1 MQTREQ
7 RYASGV
13 YEFMLRCNARGDRY
27 KQAYGSMAHTLP
39 MLIHKAGLVQ
49 ALSFVASRPSDKND
63 AAQAP
68 QDLLGD
74 LALVLGYADHKALCD
89 ASRRLTINEYM
100 RLTQEAL
107 QALLWFKRYAQS
119 VLNVDSPTDTNAE
132 GGVS

>member
-13 YEFMLRCNARGDRY
+13 YEFMQRCKARDERY
-27 KQAYGSMAHTLP
+27 QKAYGSIAHTLP

-49 ALSFVASRPSDKND
+49 ALSFVASRPSGKNEVSH
-63 AAQAP
+63 AP
-68 QDLLGD
+68 HDLLND
-74 LALVLGYADHKALCD
+74 LALVLGYTSDQALCD
-89 ASRRLTINEYM
+89 ASRRLTLPEYM

-119 VLNVDSPTDTNAE
+119 VLDIDSPTDAHVE
-132 GGVS
+132 GA